1 MPLHPGPL
9 TSGNFISLNMKK
21 LYSILI
27 ILFSLVNLHS
37 QTDKNCGADE
47 INLELLQQHP
57 ELLGNWIKNYIN
69 QEQFISDYQNLSAG
83 ERADTIFKIPVVVHV
98 IHFDG
103 PENISNAQIENGI
116 QILTRNYRKQNPDT
130 ALIVPFF
137 QPIAADMEIEFELA
151 KIDPYGNCTNGINRV
166 RSTLT
171 TTGDHA
177 VKDLIHWP
185 REKYLNIYIVR
196 NAAGLAGHALMPFQ
210 ADTISAWDGIVIC
223 GDYFGNTGT
232 SNDLKSVVLSHET
245 GHFLNLYHIWGGNN
259 VPGFYYLPVGDTGN
273 CAYDDGVFDTPNT
286 IGWATCNLAGN
297 TCDTVLDNVQNFM
310 DYAYCAKMFT
320 EGQKIRARACLHSPL
335 AQRNN
340 LWTDPNL
347 TATGLSLS
355 PTLCTSD
362 FTVARQ
368 TYCPGDSAQFWDNSY
383 NGATQWNWDFGDG
396 GTSAL
401 QNPKHAYATNG
412 LYDVT
417 LTVSNGISTIT
428 TTKNDVVYIL
438 ESASSFY
445 LPYTEGFEW
454 IDSLT
459 DTRMVGFVENDEP
472 WEVVQGIYA
481 SGDQSLRANCENDSF
496 RYKYILISPVLDL
509 TGLID
514 PVIDFKYAFAQK
526 DTLNNDVMY
535 VKASKNCGQSFST
548 LNTQLAT
555 LPTHS
560 GLVNGNYIPDPAD
573 WRQMSIT
580 NIGGAFLTNTFIFK
594 IEFIGGGGN
603 NFYIDDINVYDNASI
618 GIEKNEELFV
628 RIQPNPTN
636 NYFEIVGDFENAEI
650 QLMNMQGQLVM
661 SKKVLNGEK
670 ISVEGV
676 SSGIY
681 VVQIRDGNSVSH
693 KRIIIN

>member
-1 MPLHPGPL
+1 
-9 TSGNFISLNMKK
+9 MKK
-21 LYSILI
+21 LYPI
-27 ILFSLVNLHS
+27 ILVFGFLINLHS
-37 QTDKNCGADE
+37 QTDKHCGSDE
-47 INLELLQQHP
+47 INIELLQQHP
-57 ELLGNWIKNYIN
+57 ELLNNWIKNYLA
-69 QEQFISDYQNLSAG
+69 QEEFITNYQSNSAG

-98 IHFDG
+98 IHNDG

-116 QILTRNYRKQNPDT
+116 DILTRNYRKQNPDT

-137 QPIAADMEIEFELA
+137 QPFASDMEIEFELA
-151 KIDPYGNCTNGINRV
+151 KIDPNGNCTNGINRV

-171 TTGDHA
+171 TTGGHN

-185 REKYLNIYIVR
+185 REKYLNIYIVK

-223 GDYFGNTGT
+223 GDYFGNIGT
-232 SNDLKSVVLSHET
+232 SNDLKSVVLSHEV
-245 GHFLNLYHIWGGNN
+245 GHYLNLYHIWGGNN
-259 VPGFYYLPVGDTGN
+259 VPSFYYLPCADTGN

-286 IGWATCNLAGN
+286 IGWQSCNLAGN
-297 TCDTVLDNVQNFM
+297 SCDTVLDNVQNFM

-320 EGQKIRARACLHSPL
+320 EGQKTRARACLHSSIS
-335 AQRNN
+335 QRNN

-347 TATGLSLS
+347 AVTGLSGS

-362 FTVARQ
+362 FTLARQ
-368 TYCPGDSAQFWDNSY
+368 TYCPGDSVQFWDNSY
-383 NGATQWNWDFGDG
+383 NGVTQWTWNFGDG
-396 GTSAL
+396 NTSTI
-401 QNPKHAYATNG
+401 QNPKHVYSSNG
-412 LYDVT
+412 LYNVT

-428 TTKNDVVYIL
+428 TTKNNIVYIL

-459 DTRMVGFVENDEP
+459 ETRIVGFVENNQQ

-481 SGDQSLRANCENDSF
+481 SGNQSLRANCENDTM
-496 RYKYILISPVLDL
+496 RYKYTLISPVIDL

-526 DTLNNDVMY
+526 DSTNNDVMY
-535 VKASKNCGQSFST
+535 VKASKNCGASFST

-560 GLVNGNYIPDPAD
+560 GFVNGNYTPEPGD
-573 WRQMSIT
+573 WRQMNIT

-594 IEFIGGGGN
+594 IEFISGGGN

-618 GIEKNEELFV
+618 GIEENNELFV
-628 RIQPNPTN
+628 HIQPNPTN
-636 NYFEIVGDFENAEI
+636 NYFEIVGDFENAKIE
-650 QLMNMQGQLVM
+650 LMNIQGQTLM
-661 SKKVLNGEK
+661 NKNILNGEK
-670 ISVEGV
+670 ISVEGLGA
-676 SSGIY
+676 GIY
-681 VVQIRDGNSVSH
+681 VVKIADGNSVSYR
-693 KRIIIN
+693 RIVVN